1 MRILVTGG
9 AGFIGRQVV
18 AAFLEHGHE
27 VRVIDA
33 ALADAHGDVRPEAP
47 AGAETIWADLRDDG
61 AAEAAV
67 DGVDVVCHQA
77 ALPGRGREVYDA
89 AKYVGCNDLGTAALL
104 AAMARRGPKRLILAS
119 SVVVYGE
126 GRYRCPEHGLTT
138 PAPRRAEDLQA
149 GRFDPPCPVCGTP
162 LAPMAVLED
171 AEAEPRNIYAAT
183 KLAQEYL
190 CRIWAHE
197 MGGTC
202 VALRYHSVYGPGI
215 SYGSPYSGT
224 VAAFRAALDRGEP
237 PDVYEDG
244 TQLRDYV
251 HVNDVAAA
259 NVAAMGWEGPG
270 FRAFN
275 VASGDPRPLID
286 VARVLAAEAGGAE
299 PVVSG
304 TYRLGDIRHIAAS
317 PDRLI
322 KELGWRPAVEFE
334 AGFKEFATA
343 RLRDLSSRSPAPA
356 EGTG

>member
-9 AGFIGRQVV
+9 AGFIGRQAV
-18 AAFLEHGHE
+18 AAFLAKGHE

-33 ALADAHGDVRPEAP
+33 ALEDAHGPVPPAAPE
-47 AGAETIWADLRDDG
+47 GAETIWADLRDDG
-61 AAEAAV
+61 AAERAV
-67 DGVDVVCHQA
+67 AGVDLVCHQA
-77 ALPGRGREVYDA
+77 ALPGRGREIFDA

-104 AAMARRGPKRLILAS
+104 AAMARAGTPRLVLAS

-126 GRYRCPEHGLTT
+126 GRYACPEHGEVT
-138 PAPRRAEDLQA
+138 PAPRRDEDLRA
-149 GRFDPPCPVCGTP
+149 GRFDPPCPSCGLP
-162 LAPMAVLED
+162 LAPVRVLED
-171 AEAEPRNIYAAT
+171 AEAEPRNIYAVT

-197 MGGTC
+197 TGGSC
-202 VALRYHSVYGPGI
+202 VALRYHSVYGPDI

-237 PDVYEDG
+237 PNVYEDG

-251 HVNDVAAA
+251 HVRDVAAA
-259 NVAAMGWEGPG
+259 NVAAAGWQGTG

-286 VARVLAAEAGGAE
+286 MARVLAAAAGGQE
-299 PVVSG
+299 PYISG

-317 PDRLI
+317 PERLMA
-322 KELGWRPAVEFE
+322 ELDWRPTVDFE
-334 AGFKEFATA
+334 TGFKEFATA
-343 RLRDLSSRSPAPA
+343 RLRDVTPRA
-356 EGTG
+356 GG